1 MNNSYKTQ
9 YVKASVAKMMRT
21 KDLQVGQW
29 VPEDQRKFLSEG
41 HKLKRAYLKKDGNV
55 KFSHGENLEYFI
67 VMKQATRMGMLW
79 ANQPLQVEEAI
90 GRYPIRKLRALVA
103 IAQAEIDNKLS
114 AQI

>member
-1 MNNSYKTQ
+1 MNNSWRTQ
-9 YVKASVAKMMRT
+9 YVPASVTKMMRT
-21 KDLQVGQW
+21 NDLQVGQW
-29 VPEDQRKFLSEG
+29 VPEDQREFLSEG
-41 HKLKRAYLKKDGNV
+41 HKLKRAYLKKEGNV

-103 IAQAEIDNKLS
+103 IAQAEINNKLS